1 MISGFISHRF
11 PLPFGRIGRN
21 GSTEQIA
28 DSIWHLFR
36 SIAVWRLSVE
46 FLRLVPYLMSFSLTS
61 HTFELKGMLFL
72 VVRYQH
78 LSVSLYWQ
86 MALSLQIICRQA
98 TFPLH
103 DDLHLQAPAWWAEEK
118 HDLYLSERVKQWLL
132 ILRHCSWPIIS
143 PLLNIALLSRAG
155 FKRVFQIWPGSSSG
169 WRLAVPTDINAQ
181 IFFSSFFLLAF
192 FHKEITSMVSN
203 FRILWQCIACLKS
216 MTFNRMNR
224 SQENRSLLLNRKGP
238 KKRA

>member
-1 MISGFISHRF
+1 M
-11 PLPFGRIGRN
+11 
-21 GSTEQIA
+21 
-28 DSIWHLFR
+28 
-36 SIAVWRLSVE
+36 WRLSVE

-72 VVRYQH
+72 VVTYQH

-103 DDLHLQAPAWWAEEK
+103 DDLHLQTPAWWAEEK

-143 PLLNIALLSRAG
+143 SLLNIALLSRVG

-169 WRLAVPTDINAQ
+169 WRLAVPTDIKVK
-181 IFFSSFFLLAF
+181 IFFLFLFFVLA
-192 FHKEITSMVSN
+192 FHKEITSMVSDI
-203 FRILWQCIACLKS
+203 RMVGQCTACLKS

-224 SQENRSLLLNRKGP
+224 SQENRSLLLNRKF
-238 KKRA
+238 KKGLENMYWKSTISNSTLTVGCIGNCCFRSFCCVM